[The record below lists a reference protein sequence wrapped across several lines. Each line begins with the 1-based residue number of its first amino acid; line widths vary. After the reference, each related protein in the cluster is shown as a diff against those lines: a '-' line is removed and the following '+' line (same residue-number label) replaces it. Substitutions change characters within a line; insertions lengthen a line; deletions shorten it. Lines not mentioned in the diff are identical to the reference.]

1 MIKLKDI
8 LTEQRSQITDLF
20 IGQARPEFD
29 SDSILQNISTAGE
42 KIASKLLTKL
52 GAIDIEVTPNM
63 STADVINKIKE
74 LAVKGLIQPGQALN
88 SITISSHNT
97 GCGKFNYDIIT
108 RRVAEQFWKLLSR
121 FCDTNTKIFLGGC
134 SVASEPKVVARI
146 AKITNCTVTAPTGT
160 YYPVTGAVSKTKD
173 FFNSP
178 QRLGK
183 YLTCTNKPTGDEDKY
198 NKFIYAH
205 HSALFFGKFLS
216 IGKSMS
222 IIKDFRNDLNYIST
236 DGFEKISSKVYFR
249 EPKQPFKYIN
259 DEAYKNEIK
268 KLLSTILEQL
278 TIRLIKDYVKSLGCY
293 ASKENPIQGTRQ
305 AIFK

>member
-1 MIKLKDI
+1 MLKLKDI

-20 IGQARPEFD
+20 IGQARPEFN

-42 KIASKLLTKL
+42 KIASKILTKL

-63 STADVINKIKE
+63 STSDVTNKIKE

-97 GCGKFNYDIIT
+97 GCGKFNYDLMILPGSFT
-108 RRVAEQFWKLLSR
+108 TEKFWKLLSR

-134 SVASEPKVVARI
+134 SVASEPKTVARI
-146 AKITNCTVTAPTGT
+146 AKVTNCTVTAPTGT
-160 YYPVTGAVSKTKD
+160 YYPVTGAVSDDKD
-173 FFNSP
+173 PLNLSK
-178 QRLGK
+178 RLGK
-183 YLTCTNKPTGDEDKY
+183 YLTCTNKPNGDEDKY

-205 HSALFFGKFLS
+205 KRDLFDPETPLS
-216 IGKSMS
+216 VGRKMS
-222 IIKDFRNDLNYIST
+222 IIKDFQNDLNYVST
-236 DGFEKISSKVYFR
+236 DGYEKLNQNQTNERLISTV
-249 EPKQPFKYIN
+249 
-259 DEAYKNEIK
+259 
-268 KLLSTILEQL
+268 LEQL

>member
-1 MIKLKDI
+1 MLKLKDI

-63 STADVINKIKE
+63 STSDVTNKIKE

-97 GCGKFNYDIIT
+97 GCGKFNYDI
-108 RRVAEQFWKLLSR
+108 VQGAEQFWKLLSR

-146 AKITNCTVTAPTGT
+146 AKVTNCTVTAPTGT
-160 YYPVTGAVSKTKD
+160 YYPITGAVSKTKD
-173 FFNSP
+173 SFNLS

-183 YLTCTNKPTGDEDKY
+183 YITCTNKPAGDESKY
-198 NKFIYAH
+198 NKFMYAH
-205 HSALFFGKFLS
+205 LRDLFDPETPLS
-216 IGKSMS
+216 VGRKMS
-222 IIKDFRNDLNYIST
+222 IIKDFQNDLNYVST
-236 DGFEKISSKVYFR
+236 DGYEKLNQNQTNERLISTV
-249 EPKQPFKYIN
+249 
-259 DEAYKNEIK
+259 
-268 KLLSTILEQL
+268 LEQL
-278 TIRLIKDYVKSLGCY
+278 TIRLIKDYIKSLGCY

>member
-1 MIKLKDI
+1 MLKLKDI

-63 STADVINKIKE
+63 STSDVINKIKV
-74 LAVKGLIQPGQALN
+74 LAVKGLMRPGQGLN
-88 SITISSHNT
+88 SITISSNNT
-97 GCGKFNYDIIT
+97 GCGKFNYDI
-108 RRVAEQFWKLLSR
+108 VQGAEQFWKLLSR

-134 SVASEPKVVARI
+134 SVASEPKTVARI
-146 AKITNCTVTAPTGT
+146 AKVTNCTVTAPTGT
-160 YYPVTGAVSKTKD
+160 YYPITGAVSKTKD
-173 FFNSP
+173 SFNLS

-183 YLTCTNKPTGDEDKY
+183 YITCTNKPAGDESKY
-198 NKFIYAH
+198 NKFMYAH
-205 HSALFFGKFLS
+205 LRDLFDPETPLS
-216 IGKSMS
+216 VGRKMS
-222 IIKDFRNDLNYIST
+222 IIKDFQNDLNYVST
-236 DGFEKISSKVYFR
+236 DGYEKLNQNQTNERLISTV
-249 EPKQPFKYIN
+249 
-259 DEAYKNEIK
+259 
-268 KLLSTILEQL
+268 LEQL
-278 TIRLIKDYVKSLGCY
+278 TIRLIKDYIKSLGCY